1 MLLPE
6 RRLRKG
12 QPHLRWKT
20 STVVA
25 MLMFGGMVVPFVPGG
40 PINRLA
46 FSRLKANLRKAIA
59 RVLEAFQPE
68 ERRNDFAV
76 AGHDPN

>member
-1 MLLPE
+1 MPQ

-12 QPHLRWKT
+12 QPHRRWKT

-25 MLMFGGMVVPFVPGG
+25 MLMSGGTVVPFVPGG

-68 ERRNDFAV
+68 ECRNDFVV
-76 AGHDPN
+76 AGYDPT